1 MYFAFFFASFSFLV
15 YSVSKAEQRDALA
28 NMTVEDKWET
38 VKTERAKPKGTAA
51 NRRGST
57 GALGERNWKT
67 TWETARKG
75 RKWERVEGET

>member
-1 MYFAFFFASFSFLV
+1 M
-15 YSVSKAEQRDALA
+15 SKVEQRDALA

-57 GALGERNWKT
+57 GAMGEMNGT
-67 TWETARKG
+67 TTRERTREGRKG
-75 RKWERVEGET
+75 EENLARHHFRRGCP